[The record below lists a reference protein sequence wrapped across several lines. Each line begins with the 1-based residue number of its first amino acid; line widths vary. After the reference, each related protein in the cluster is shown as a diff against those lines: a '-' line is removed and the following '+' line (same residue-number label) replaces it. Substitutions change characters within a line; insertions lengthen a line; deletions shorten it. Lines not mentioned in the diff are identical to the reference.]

1 MKKEKKEMRNWR
13 KAEGH
18 KETEKN
24 SKNVFCY

>member
-18 KETEKN
+18 KETEKTVKMC
-24 SKNVFCY
+24 SGY